1 MDFTDN
7 NIAKESAADEH
18 LQNLQDKA
26 ATVGLKI
33 NNHKAKILLV
43 NYQLSNQTLTLLK
56 NLEIVDNFK
65 YFDPKIAFL
74 NYFK

>member
-1 MDFTDN
+1 MFYYKQTLIMGLTHLPPSDANLPDLDFIDN

-26 ATVGLKI
+26 ATVGLNI

-43 NYQLSNQTLTLLK
+43 NYHSVTK
-56 NLEIVDNFK
+56 R
-65 YFDPKIAFL
+65 
-74 NYFK
+74 